1 MNEETAPKNFTENS
15 VEFSTLQETLATHFK
30 WFHSHP
36 ELGLHEWETTARIRD
51 ILMDAGVKIL
61 DTGLETGL
69 VARIGGSGTVVA
81 LRCDIDALPIAE
93 ATNLEYAS
101 KNGCMHACGH
111 DFHLTS
117 MLGAAS
123 LLKQRESRLMG
134 AVKLVFQPAEESV
147 NGAVS
152 VLASGALDDVAEIY
166 GLHTTPDMP
175 VSMIGVSS
183 GAVYA
188 AVGSFAIRIHG
199 KSGHAAHPD
208 ECRDPIVALSQIIG
222 AAQTI
227 VSRRTSPFDP
237 AVLSFTHVEA
247 GNTWNIIPEE
257 AFAEGTIRVGGKER
271 LNAIMER
278 LKRVCKGVEEI
289 CGARIDFHCELN
301 APAVNNDSEL
311 AEFVKRTAQELG
323 FKTGPSRPTMGG
335 EDFAFYQERIRGVF
349 WNIGV
354 ASPEPAHNPRF
365 IANPAALST
374 AAALLSAIAEKSLK
388 RLSSVE

>member
-1 MNEETAPKNFTENS
+1 MNEETATG
-15 VEFSTLQETLATHFK
+15 FSALQETLATHFK

-36 ELGLHEWETTARIRD
+36 ELGDHEWETTARIRG
-51 ILMDAGVKIL
+51 ILMDAGVEIL
-61 DTGLETGL
+61 DTGLKTGL
-69 VARIGGSGTVVA
+69 IARIGGGGTVVA

-93 ATNLEYAS
+93 ATGLDYAS

-117 MLGAAS
+117 MLGAAM

-134 AVKLVFQPAEESV
+134 AVKLIFQPAEETV
-147 NGAVS
+147 NGAIS
-152 VLASGALDDVAEIY
+152 ALASGALDDVAEIY

-175 VSMIGVSS
+175 VSMIGVSP

-188 AVGSFAIRIHG
+188 AVGSFTVRIQG
-199 KSGHAAHPD
+199 KGGHAAHPH
-208 ECRDPIVALSQIIG
+208 ECRDPIVAFSQVVS

-227 VSRRTSPFDP
+227 VSRQTSPFDT

-257 AFAEGTIRVGGKER
+257 AFAEGTIRASGEER
-271 LNAIMER
+271 FNAIMER
-278 LKRVCKGVEEI
+278 LDRICRGVQET
-289 CGARIDFHCELN
+289 CGVQIDFHCELN
-301 APAVNNDSEL
+301 APAVNNDREL

-323 FKTGPSRPTMGG
+323 FKTGPSSLTMGG
-335 EDFAFYQERIRGVF
+335 EDFAFYQKRIRGVF

-374 AAALLSAIAEKSLK
+374 ASVLLAAIAEKSLE

>member
-1 MNEETAPKNFTENS
+1 MKEETAAG
-15 VEFSTLQETLATHFK
+15 FSALQETLAAHFK

-36 ELGLHEWETTARIRD
+36 ELGHHEWETTARIRE
-51 ILMDAGVKIL
+51 ILMGVGVEIL
-61 DTGLETGL
+61 DTGLKTGL
-69 VARIGGSGTVVA
+69 AARIGGGGTAVA

-93 ATNLEYAS
+93 ATGLDYAS

-117 MLGAAS
+117 MIGAAM

-134 AVKLVFQPAEESV
+134 AVKLVFQPAEETV
-147 NGAVS
+147 RGAIS

-175 VSMIGVSS
+175 VSMIGVSP

-188 AVGSFAIRIHG
+188 AVGAFTIRVRG
-199 KSGHAAHPD
+199 KGGHAAHPH

-227 VSRRTSPFDP
+227 VSRQTSPFDP

-257 AFAEGTIRVGGKER
+257 AFAEGTIRAFGKEQF
-271 LNAIMER
+271 NAIRER
-278 LKRVCKGVEEI
+278 LGRICKGVEEA
-289 CGARIDFHCELN
+289 CGVQIDFHCELN
-301 APAVNNDSEL
+301 APAVYNDSEL
-311 AEFVKRTAQELG
+311 TEFVKRTAQELG
-323 FKTGPSRPTMGG
+323 FQTGPSRPTMGG

-365 IANPAALST
+365 VANPAALST
-374 AAALLSAIAEKSLK
+374 ASALLAAIAEKSLQ
-388 RLSSVE
+388 RLSAIE

>member
-1 MNEETAPKNFTENS
+1 MNEETAIGS
-15 VEFSTLQETLATHFK
+15 ALQETLAAHFK

-36 ELGLHEWETTARIRD
+36 ELGHHERETTARIRN

-61 DTGLETGL
+61 DTGLKTGL
-69 VARIGGSGTVVA
+69 VARVGGGEMVVA

-93 ATNLEYAS
+93 ATGLDYAS

-117 MLGAAS
+117 MLGAAM

-134 AVKLVFQPAEESV
+134 AVKLIFQPAEETV
-147 NGAVS
+147 NGAIS
-152 VLASGALDDVAEIY
+152 VLASGVLDDVAEIY
-166 GLHTTPDMP
+166 GLHTAPDMP
-175 VSMIGVSS
+175 VSMIGVSP

-188 AVGSFAIRIHG
+188 AVGSFTIRIHG
-199 KSGHAAHPD
+199 KGGHAAHPH

-227 VSRRTSPFDP
+227 VSRQTSPFDS
-237 AVLSFTHVEA
+237 AVLSFTHVES

-257 AFAEGTIRVGGKER
+257 AFAEGTIRAFGTDR
-271 LNAIMER
+271 FNAIMER
-278 LKRVCKGVEEI
+278 LARVCKGVEETSGI
-289 CGARIDFHCELN
+289 QIDFQCELN
-301 APAVNNDSEL
+301 APAVNNDAEL
-311 AEFVKRTAQELG
+311 VEFVKRTAQELG
-323 FKTGPSRPTMGG
+323 FKTVPSSQTMGG
-335 EDFAFYQERIRGVF
+335 EDFAFYLERIRGVF

-365 IANPAALST
+365 VANPAALDT
-374 AAALLSAIAEKSLK
+374 ASALLASIAEKSLK
-388 RLSSVE
+388 RLRSIE

>member
-1 MNEETAPKNFTENS
+1 MNEKTATG
-15 VEFSTLQETLATHFK
+15 FSSLQETLVTHFK

-36 ELGLHEWETTARIRD
+36 ELGHHEWETTARIRD
-51 ILMDAGVKIL
+51 ILADAGVEIL
-61 DTGLETGL
+61 DTGLKTGL
-69 VARIGGSGTVVA
+69 VARIGNGGTVVA

-93 ATNLEYAS
+93 ATGLDYAS

-117 MLGAAS
+117 MLGAAM
-123 LLKQRESRLMG
+123 LLKQRERQLTG
-134 AVKLVFQPAEESV
+134 AVKLIFQPAEEV
-147 NGAVS
+147 ANGAIS

-166 GLHTTPDMP
+166 GLHTTPGMP
-175 VSMIGVSS
+175 VSMIGVSP
-183 GAVYA
+183 GAAYA
-188 AVGSFAIRIHG
+188 AVGAFTIRIHG
-199 KSGHAAHPD
+199 KGGHAAHPH

-227 VSRRTSPFDP
+227 VSRRTNPFEP
-237 AVLSFTHVEA
+237 VALSFTHVEA

-257 AFAEGTIRVGGKER
+257 AFAEGTIRAAGREQF
-271 LNAIMER
+271 NAIMRRLER
-278 LKRVCKGVEEI
+278 ICKGVQEI
-289 CGARIDFHCELN
+289 CGVQIDFHCVLN
-301 APAVNNDSEL
+301 APAVHNDGEL
-311 AEFVKRTAQELG
+311 VEFVKQTAQELG
-323 FKTGPSRPTMGG
+323 LKTGPSAPTMGG

-365 IANPAALST
+365 IANPAALGT
-374 AAALLSAIAEKSLK
+374 ASALLSAIAEKSLK